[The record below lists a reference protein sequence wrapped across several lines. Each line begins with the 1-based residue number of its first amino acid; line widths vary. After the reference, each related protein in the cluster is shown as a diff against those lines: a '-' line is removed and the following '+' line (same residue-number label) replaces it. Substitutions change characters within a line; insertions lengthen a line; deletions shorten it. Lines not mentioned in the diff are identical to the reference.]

1 MLIGGLSLPLPPAM
15 AAEILSVRNA
25 TLLRVGDQNRSYGV
39 QLACI
44 EVSESNSPAA
54 LAWLQRHGSRG
65 QKVNLRPVAERDGM
79 LVAKVSLLKTGV
91 DLGAAMVA
99 EGLATAVPC
108 LDGAS

>member
-1 MLIGGLSLPLPPAM
+1 MLIGGLSLSIPPAM

-25 TLLRVGDQNRSYGV
+25 TLLQVGDQNRSYGV

-44 EVSESNSPAA
+44 EVSETNNPAA

-99 EGLATAVPC
+99 EGLATPVPC
-108 LDGAS
+108 LDGSS